1 MEGIQEEELVVEI
14 GEMVYKIGVPVEKNM
29 YLLYKIPVRFPLL
42 VQTAGHVVILVILV
56 NTVLI
61 LLPKTIYRIYIMI

>member
-42 VQTAGHVVILVILV
+42 VQTAGYVVILVILV